1 MRTMGMGIPTVDMT
15 TQITPMQV
23 TSMKTATHTMAILI
37 MIIHITIILSTNM
50 LITTIPITTIAVATI
65 PLQATNIH
73 LSALTAT
80 TIYMII
86 FTRQQTQVP
95 YSIPPL
101 HRLPPNP

>member
-1 MRTMGMGIPTVDMT
+1 MRTMGTGTPTVDMT

-23 TSMKTATHTMAILI
+23 TSMKMATHTMVNLI

-50 LITTIPITTIAVATI
+50 LITTIPITIIAATTI
-65 PLQATNIH
+65 PLRATDIH

-80 TIYMII
+80 TVYMII
-86 FTRQQTQVP
+86 FTRPQIQVP
-95 YSIPPL
+95 YSIPPF